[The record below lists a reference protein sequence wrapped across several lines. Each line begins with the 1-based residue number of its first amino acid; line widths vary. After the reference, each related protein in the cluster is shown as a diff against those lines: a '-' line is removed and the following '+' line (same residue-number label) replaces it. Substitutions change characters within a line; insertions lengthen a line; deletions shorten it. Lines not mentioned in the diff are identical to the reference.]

1 MLKVAS
7 RSGDEGLVAAGPGVE
22 VEIVQLENLLKV
34 RVVMLSRLCCEIAEN
49 VVHRSE
55 RSAVVKGAV
64 PMRYHKDDGPGWP
77 HDSRPSMKSLE
88 GIRDVLQDMGGQEKV
103 V

>member
-1 MLKVAS
+1 MIKVAS
-7 RSGDEGLVAAGPGVE
+7 RSGDESLAAAGPGVE
-22 VEIVQLENLLKV
+22 VEIVQFENLLKV
-34 RVVMLSRLCCEIAEN
+34 RVVILSHLCCEIAEN

-64 PMRYHKDDGPGWP
+64 PMRYNKDDGPPWP

-88 GIRDVLQDMGGQEKV
+88 RIRDVLQDMRRQEKV